1 MSGATEP
8 RISAVI
14 GRPKGSKN
22 KPDHRAGGLRQGSG
36 PKKKNPSEPS
46 GSRNA
51 QEAPERQPP
60 ATVWTRAS
68 ISRGNGNPN
77 LYDMFKPKL
86 GQNTSSTTENLDT
99 PMSES
104 GVPNNSAAKHVD
116 TDLNDDSE
124 ADSDFEDL
132 LEESIPSEPLPN
144 EATVDTSGAISIYL
158 AGIKARLV
166 AELNGNAWPKCY
178 REGSFW
184 IHPPAPFFALQEKDL
199 KPTGLYYPSVFIWFP
214 HLFKLGST
222 LTCPNRGCAHFQSTH
237 RPLEIKGFNDKPL
250 ARRVIGLD
258 RVYYVLT
265 MRIQCKKKNQT
276 GCGGSW
282 NLYDPLILEQLDRG
296 LADCFP
302 AFLTARSGI
311 DKTLMT
317 LIRAG
322 IAHRL
327 SASAWSK
334 ILRELHVREHDL
346 RELQYLYAI
355 HREKKIHKNL
365 DIAEKS
371 YEPFSAFD
379 DKSKYAGFYPSRW
392 YINNVYMDYMQHI
405 RPILDQCMALLTAF
419 IIKWDHSF
427 KVPKYLMKLNGVM
440 TFVALFT
447 IFE

>member
-104 GVPNNSAAKHVD
+104 GVPNNSAATPFPFLPPEHVD
-116 TDLNDDSE
+116 TDLNDNSE

-158 AGIKARLV
+158 AGIKARL
-166 AELNGNAWPKCY
+166 
-178 REGSFW
+178 GSFW

-346 RELQYLYAI
+346 
-355 HREKKIHKNL
+355 
-365 DIAEKS
+365 
-371 YEPFSAFD
+371 F
-379 DKSKYAGFYPSRW
+379 
-392 YINNVYMDYMQHI
+392 
-405 RPILDQCMALLTAF
+405 
-419 IIKWDHSF
+419 
-427 KVPKYLMKLNGVM
+427 PKYLMKLNGVM

-447 IFE
+447 ILNEFEQIRFQAFVPTKSLSHIHAALEGIVESLKAHGLPQPVLGFTDNVASDAATFMKYIPSLAESV

>member
-1 MSGATEP
+1 MSGATVP

-46 GSRNA
+46 GSGNA

-104 GVPNNSAAKHVD
+104 GVPNNSAATPFPFLPPEHVD

-124 ADSDFEDL
+124 AGSDFEDL

-158 AGIKARLV
+158 AGIKARL
-166 AELNGNAWPKCY
+166 
-178 REGSFW
+178 GSFW

-214 HLFKLGST
+214 HLFKLGTT
-222 LTCPNRGCAHFQSTH
+222 LTCPNQGCAHFQSTH

-346 RELQYLYAI
+346 L
-355 HREKKIHKNL
+355 
-365 DIAEKS
+365 
-371 YEPFSAFD
+371 
-379 DKSKYAGFYPSRW
+379 
-392 YINNVYMDYMQHI
+392 
-405 RPILDQCMALLTAF
+405 
-419 IIKWDHSF
+419 
-427 KVPKYLMKLNGVM
+427 PKYLMKLNGVM

-447 IFE
+447 ILNEFEQIRFQAFVPTKSLSHIHAALEGIVESLKAHGLPQPVLGFTDNVASDAATFMKYIPSLAESV